1 MTRGLAAPT
10 EDRWR
15 ALARSSPWL
24 WRTAHFELVR
34 TGADPVRLEAWLDR
48 RRALRVASGDEE
60 SVVQELERSTSSW
73 FGWDE
78 RGEPVRGTTSEPF
91 PWEVPVEFDADGLIT
106 ARPSGLEVAE
116 ELMWCDYRWVAML
129 DPVELADGSAERRGA
144 ATELRDIRAG
154 DRHGR
159 LTWWAVVGEGPGY
172 DPRCTCCPLLD
183 GELADRLYDAEGGP
197 RASELPRPAE
207 QPTRW
212 LIGLDR
218 ATGIVVS
225 LQPLDGVS
233 RAGGFELKLYGVD
246 KELDPGLFR
255 DELGS

>member
-1 MTRGLAAPT
+1 MTDGLVAPT

-24 WRTAHFELVR
+24 WRTVRLELVR

-48 RRALRVASGDEE
+48 RRDLRVGSGDGER
-60 SVVQELERSTSSW
+60 VVQELHRSTSSW

-78 RGEPVRGTTSEPF
+78 RGKPVRGTRFEPF
-91 PWEVPVEFDADGLIT
+91 PWEVAVEFDADGLIT

-116 ELMWCDYRWVAML
+116 ELMWRDYRWVAML
-129 DPVELADGSAERRGA
+129 DPVELADGSAQRPGA
-144 ATELRDIRAG
+144 ATLLSEISAAH
-154 DRHGR
+154 RHGR
-159 LTWWAVVGEGPGY
+159 LTWWAVVREGPGY

-183 GELADRLYDAEGGP
+183 GELADRLSEVEGGP
-197 RASELPRPAE
+197 RAPWLRSPAG

-212 LIGLDR
+212 LVGLDR

-225 LQPLDGVS
+225 LEPLDGAS
-233 RAGGFELKLYGVD
+233 FAGGFEIRLRGVD
-246 KELDPGLFR
+246 EELDPSLWR
-255 DELGS
+255 

>member
-1 MTRGLAAPT
+1 MTDGSDAPT

-34 TGADPVRLEAWLDR
+34 TGADHVRLEARLDR
-48 RRALRVASGDEE
+48 RRALRVASGDGER
-60 SVVQELERSTSSW
+60 VIQELQRSMSSW

-91 PWEVPVEFDADGLIT
+91 PWEVAVEFDADGLVP
-106 ARPSGLEVAE
+106 ARPPGLKAAE
-116 ELMWCDYRWVAML
+116 ELMWRDYRWVAML
-129 DPVELADGSAERRGA
+129 DPVELADGSAERPGA
-144 ATELRDIRAG
+144 ATTLSEISAG

-159 LTWWAVVGEGPGY
+159 QTWWAVVREGPGY

-183 GELADRLYDAEGGP
+183 GELADRLSEVEGGP
-197 RASELPRPAE
+197 RTPGLPRPAGR
-207 QPTRW
+207 PTRW
-212 LIGLDR
+212 LVGLDR
-218 ATGIVVS
+218 ASGIVVS

-233 RAGGFELKLYGVD
+233 AAGGFEVVLHAVD
-246 KELDPGLFR
+246 DPV
-255 DELGS
+255 DVA